1 VGATAVI
8 GLAGCGV
15 GTGIDVAVRPDG
27 SGTVGV
33 TVSVDREAQAQI
45 GDLAGQLQS
54 ADLAQA
60 GWAVSGPVAGLDGA
74 QTVTATKAFKQP
86 SEVGADMASLA
97 GSGPPASRPFRL
109 TLSRRTGLFHT
120 ATTLRGTIDLTCG
133 VSCFGDEALRRQLG
147 SSVGVDPGAVADQA
161 AANGASPGAANGA
174 SPGAAAAQTLSF
186 AFMVHLPGPARAS
199 GGATVQGGTVIWRP
213 VLGRR
218 LALSASS
225 ESFNRGTADVVAGAG
240 VVVMVATVVAVIVVV
255 RRRFRS

>member
-1 VGATAVI
+1 MGAAAVI

-33 TVSVDREAQAQI
+33 TVSVDREAQVQV
-45 GDLAGQLQS
+45 GDLAAQLQS

-60 GWAVSGPVAGLDGA
+60 GWAVSGPVAGLDEA

-86 SEVGADMASLA
+86 SEVAADMASLA
-97 GSGPPASRPFRL
+97 GSGPPAGRPFRL
-109 TLSRRTGLFHT
+109 TLSRRAGLFHT

-133 VSCFGDEALRRQLG
+133 VSCFGDDALRRQLG
-147 SSVGVDPGAVADQA
+147 SSVGVDPGAVVDQA
-161 AANGASPGAANGA
+161 AANGVL
-174 SPGAAAAQTLSF
+174 PGAAAAQTLSF
-186 AFMVHLPGPARAS
+186 VFMVHLPGPARAS

-240 VVVMVATVVAVIVVV
+240 VVVMVATVVAVIIVV
-255 RRRFRS
+255 RRRFRR